1 MQGLDFTQ
9 FPGPLMLLRGEFK
22 YITNMITFKQ
32 ISSAIVFV
40 FFAFSILFVSNIA
53 RDIPLKELKT
63 EFKNKNSRF
72 IEVDGTFVHYVDEG
86 KGIPIILLH
95 GTGASLHTWDLW
107 AERLKAKYRVL
118 RITLPGFGLSGP
130 RSDKKYKIK
139 DYVNLLESFVEKIGV
154 EKFYLVGNSLG
165 GSIAWLYTSF
175 YDKKVKKLIL
185 INSSGFEL
193 EEIPFVIRIA
203 RNNFLNFLIKKTS
216 IKFLIEKSLKEVYYD
231 DKLISKSIINR
242 YYKLNLRQ
250 GNRQAFIDRALIN
263 YKDHTSRLKKIE
275 SPTLIL
281 WGKNDEWINV
291 RFSQKFKT
299 MIKGSRVSIMNET
312 GHIPMEEK
320 PYESLKIVQDFL
332 LN

>member
-1 MQGLDFTQ
+1 M
-9 FPGPLMLLRGEFK
+9 FK
-22 YITNMITFKQ
+22 FKQSFIATIFILFSIVILFITNIT
-32 ISSAIVFV
+32 
-40 FFAFSILFVSNIA
+40 N
-53 RDIPLKELKT
+53 DIPLEDLKT

-72 IEVDGTFVHYVDEG
+72 VEVDGTFVHYVDQGE
-86 KGIPIILLH
+86 GIPIILLH

-107 AERLKAKYRVL
+107 AERLKDKYRVL

-139 DYVNLLESFVEKIGV
+139 DYVNLLERFVEKIGV
-154 EKFYLVGNSLG
+154 EKFYLAGNSLG

-193 EEIPFVIRIA
+193 NEIPFVIRIA
-203 RNNFLNFLIKKTS
+203 RNNYLNFLIKKTS
-216 IKFLIEKSLKEVYYD
+216 PKFLIKKSLKEVYFND
-231 DKLISKSIINR
+231 NFISKSIINR
-242 YYKLNLRQ
+242 YYKLNLRE

-263 YKDHTSRLKKIE
+263 FTDHTSRLKKIK
-275 SPTLIL
+275 SPTLVL

-291 RFSQKFKT
+291 KFAQKFKK
-299 MIKGSRVSIMNET
+299 MIKNSSVSIMNDT

-320 PYESLKIVQDFL
+320 PYESLKIIEDFL
-332 LN
+332 LD